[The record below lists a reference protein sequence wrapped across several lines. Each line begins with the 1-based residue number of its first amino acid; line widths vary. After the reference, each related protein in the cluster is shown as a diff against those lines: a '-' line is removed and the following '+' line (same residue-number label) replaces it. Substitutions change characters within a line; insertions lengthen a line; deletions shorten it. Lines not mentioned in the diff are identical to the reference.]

1 MNRTT
6 KQLTKMALLVALLCV
21 SAYISVPAPWGGIIT
36 SLTLVMCLV
45 AFMLSPKDTFVTL
58 VVYDLM
64 GAIGLPVFAG
74 GAGGFSVILSPW
86 GGFILGWPIAYTALS
101 LLKGKRVNFISY
113 AWRAVLVSIPILYI
127 IAVPYFMWV
136 SGNQLTNPEQWYAT
150 GLSMIG
156 FIPGDIIKAIIA
168 AWLATKIRV

>member
-64 GAIGLPVFAG
+64 GAIGLPVLLVVLAVFCY
-74 GAGGFSVILSPW
+74 FES
-86 GGFILGWPIAYTALS
+86 LG
-101 LLKGKRVNFISY
+101 R
-113 AWRAVLVSIPILYI
+113 LY
-127 IAVPYFMWV
+127 
-136 SGNQLTNPEQWYAT
+136 S
-150 GLSMIG
+150 
-156 FIPGDIIKAIIA
+156 
-168 AWLATKIRV
+168 WLAYSLYGT